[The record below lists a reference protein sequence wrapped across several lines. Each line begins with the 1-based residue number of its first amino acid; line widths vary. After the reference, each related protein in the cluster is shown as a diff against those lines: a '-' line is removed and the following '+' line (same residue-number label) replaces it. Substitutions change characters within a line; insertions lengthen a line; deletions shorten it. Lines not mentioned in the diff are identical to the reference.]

1 VHENSPAAK
10 AGSGSIVSMV
20 TYVRERTIINDISK
34 LKVFLLKTNKK
45 SFLNKSI
52 TKEKAFKTLIFPT
65 FTTDLILN

>member
-1 VHENSPAAK
+1 
-10 AGSGSIVSMV
+10 M
-20 TYVRERTIINDISK
+20 INDISK